1 MKWFQTLFLYS
12 FPFSFCIRAWDCY
25 LADGKDFLFRLK
37 IGICKMYEK
46 DLIRLD
52 MQGANDFLNE
62 FNDKNYDEE
71 EST

>member
-1 MKWFQTLFLYS
+1 
-12 FPFSFCIRAWDCY
+12 
-25 LADGKDFLFRLK
+25 
-37 IGICKMYEK
+37 MYEK